1 MCVLL
6 PYTCSSASAR
16 RARAWARAAG
26 RLSLCPPGTGCT
38 YPRGHLTGCPG
49 LRAPCLGPLTECHC
63 ALSCYLHP
71 LRTFSLSNRPPSP
84 HTVPLVRAEC
94 FCAARQAS
102 RPCLG
107 VRASSRTSCPDKR
120 DHLGDARLLRMAMVM
135 EAPREPLERSWS
147 GRLALMQPVRP
158 GRSQVQVDLGMA
170 VSASGPLFLFY
181 CSFRIP
187 VCC

>member
-1 MCVLL
+1 MCVLP

-16 RARAWARAAG
+16 CARAWARAAG
-26 RLSLCPPGTGCT
+26 RLNLCPPGTGCT

-49 LRAPCLGPLTECHC
+49 LRAPRLGPLTECHC

-71 LRTFSLSNRPPSP
+71 LRTFSLLTGLRVHTRSP
-84 HTVPLVRAEC
+84 LSGQRC

-107 VRASSRTSCPDKR
+107 VRPSSRTSCPDRR
-120 DHLGDARLLRMAMVM
+120 DHLGDSGLLRMAIVM

-147 GRLALMQPVRP
+147 GRLAVMQPVRP

-170 VSASGPLFLFY
+170 VSTSGPLFLFY